1 MDRSTYKHALA
12 YIDDAEAVSVDC
24 GIESMEALR
33 QVTRKVKI
41 PCRAA
46 GVAFAVL
53 YESHGV
59 FSVARD
65 ILEKRINDVEGE
77 ENDRGY

>member
-24 GIESMEALR
+24 GIGSMEALR

-46 GVAFAVL
+46 GVALAVL
-53 YESHGV
+53 YESYGV
-59 FSVARD
+59 FSIARE
-65 ILEKRINDVEGE
+65 ILEKRINDKEGK
-77 ENDRGY
+77 ENE